1 MSFRLSRLILPVIV
15 LAAAGGGYLWWRD
28 SAKPVPV
35 SFKTAAITR
44 GTLTQTVTAT
54 GDLQPVAT
62 VEVSSQISGLIKEVL
77 VDYNSKVKAG
87 DVLARIDPATYETRL
102 QSAQAELANTSA
114 NYRLVKLNADR
125 IKSLNERKLV
135 SQQELDQVVAQL
147 AQAEAQLQI
156 RTASV
161 ETAKVDLARCTI
173 TAPIDGS
180 VLDRPAIAG
189 KTVSASTS
197 APILFVLVNDLRLLQ
212 IKAAIAEAD
221 IGTVRE
227 GQNVAFTVDAFPGQS
242 FRGVVQQI
250 RNQPVTQSNV
260 VTYATIIDVNNDNLT
275 LKPGMTANVTV
286 TVQEKTN
293 ALIVTNAALRVRL
306 DDAVKLPALPPS
318 PEVAAA
324 AADKP
329 AAPANPFREL
339 LKEVGYKQGEGRP
352 TEAQMTKVR
361 ALAAER
367 GIELPQPGEGGG
379 RRRPAASAPVLE
391 TVRTLFKPVDQPTG
405 PRAQP
410 IEVRLGITDGIN
422 TEVIAGLAQ
431 DDKVITGVLDPAAA
445 KAATA
450 APSSPFSPTRR
461 F

>member
-1 MSFRLSRLILPVIV
+1 MPFRLSRLILPVVV
-15 LAAAGGGYLWWRD
+15 LAAAGGGYLWWKD
-28 SAKPVPV
+28 KAKPVPV
-35 SFKTAAITR
+35 SFKTASVTR

-54 GDLQPVAT
+54 GDLQPVST

-77 VDYNSKVKAG
+77 VDYNSQVKAG

-102 QSAQAELANTSA
+102 QSAQAELANTTA
-114 NYRLVKLNADR
+114 NHRLVKLNADR
-125 IKSLNERKLV
+125 IKSLNERSLV
-135 SQQELDQVVAQL
+135 SQQELDQAVAQL
-147 AQAEAQLQI
+147 AQAEAQLLI
-156 RTASV
+156 RTAAV
-161 ETAKVDLARCTI
+161 ETAKVDLNRCTI

-221 IGTVRE
+221 IGSVRE
-227 GQNVAFTVDAFPGQS
+227 NQTVSFTVDAFPGQN
-242 FRGVVQQI
+242 FNGIVRQI

-260 VTYATIIDVNNDNLT
+260 VTYATLIDVRNDNLS
-275 LKPGMTANVTV
+275 LKPGMTANVSV
-286 TVQEKTN
+286 TVQEKANT
-293 ALIVTNAALRVRL
+293 LLVPNAALRVRL
-306 DDAVKLPALPPS
+306 DDALKLPALPPS

-324 AADKP
+324 IAAKP
-329 AAPANPFREL
+329 AAPANPFRDL
-339 LKEVGYKQGEGRP
+339 LKEVGYKEGDGRP
-352 TEAQMTKVR
+352 TEAQIAKVR

-367 GIELPQPGEGGG
+367 GITLPEPGTGG
-379 RRRPAASAPVLE
+379 RRPAPAAPVLE

-410 IEVRLGITDGIN
+410 LEIRLGFSDGIN

-431 DDKVITGVLDPAAA
+431 DDTVITGVIDPASAA
-445 KAATA
+445 KTATA
-450 APSSPFSPTRR
+450 APASPFGPPRR